1 MEFWEF
7 MFVPTILFMVIVA
20 PVWIALHYRS
30 VNRST
35 RSLNAEDRENVEH
48 ILETVD
54 TLSERIETLES
65 LLDARHEGWRDSGA
79 RRSAQRD
86 DGRHAH
92 GETGNG

>member
-54 TLSERIETLES
+54 TLSERIETLEA
-65 LLDARHEGWRDSGA
+65 LLDAGHDGWRDTATSRGTHGNEELKS
-79 RRSAQRD
+79 RRER
-86 DGRHAH
+86 
-92 GETGNG
+92 GNG

>member
-30 VNRST
+30 VNRSS
-35 RSLNAEDRENVEH
+35 RSLKAEDRENVEH

-65 LLDARHEGWRDSGA
+65 LLDARHDGWRDSGT
-79 RRSAQRD
+79 RRSTHRD
-86 DGRHAH
+86 DSRQSHK
-92 GETGNG
+92 ETGNG